1 MMRMS
6 IIASACPSKN
16 ISWGLLEIGREA
28 GKGGEIDRIVLHDK
42 PRLPV
47 LDDLLDAVDR
57 GERFGARGVERRHA
71 AELAIVPHVVEIA
84 GQDHRTR
91 LPQLNQQYLV
101 PRRVPGRLEY
111 ADSPVAKHIV
121 VAIDGLLLRS

>member
-1 MMRMS
+1 MTRMS
-6 IIASACPSKN
+6 MIANGSYCAGRIRGAFLPMEPAP
-16 ISWGLLEIGREA
+16 GLLEIGRKL
-28 GKGGEIDRIVLHDK
+28 GKGGEVERIVLHDE

-71 AELAIVPHVVEIA
+71 AELAVVPQVVKIA

-91 LPQLNQQYLV
+91 LPQLKQQHLMS
-101 PRRVPGRLEY
+101 RRVPGR
-111 ADSPVAKHIV
+111 
-121 VAIDGLLLRS
+121 